1 MPYQAT
7 QLLRSVPEKQSPKIS
22 SFENQWGSHSGD
34 PQTYN
39 KLRNGS
45 LKVHMWT
52 HRPQSP
58 KQRHL
63 DFRYMRLLCYSE
75 SINLRGRQL
84 IFLIQHKS
92 RSLLAGRRQHLH
104 SLLLPYSSQQAPSFS
119 FSHFYYP
126 HHLFFPFLLFLQV
139 QSICSSSISPA
150 RRHNI
155 HTLHL
160 LCSRVPV
167 SSRGSLIQ
175 CGALVFKLGALVSV
189 AITQGMPFD
198 DPALKA
204 SGASN
209 PGVPQDY
216 NNQRDSLS
224 KLPLPGH
231 NTESRLKHTPFFL

>member
-7 QLLRSVPEKQSPKIS
+7 QLLRFVPEKQSPKIP

-58 KQRHL
+58 KQRDL
-63 DFRYMRLLCYSE
+63 DFRYMRLVCYSE

-84 IFLIQHKS
+84 IFLIQHK
-92 RSLLAGRRQHLH
+92 AKGRRQHLH

-126 HHLFFPFLLFLQV
+126 HQLVFLFFFSCRSNLYALPLLFQPEGTIFTL
-139 QSICSSSISPA
+139 SICCAPECQY
-150 RRHNI
+150 
-155 HTLHL
+155 L
-160 LCSRVPV
+160 PE
-167 SSRGSLIQ
+167 
-175 CGALVFKLGALVSV
+175 
-189 AITQGMPFD
+189 
-198 DPALKA
+198 
-204 SGASN
+204 
-209 PGVPQDY
+209 GV
-216 NNQRDSLS
+216 
-224 KLPLPGH
+224 
-231 NTESRLKHTPFFL
+231 